1 MREVISCGEL
11 RPGDRLSPERELAL
25 RLGVS
30 RPSLRAGLRSLIA
43 MGILRARQGSGSYIA
58 EGPPA
63 LDSKPLSLLAAL
75 HGFTFDRMFEA
86 RRVIEE
92 SVASLAAQR
101 ATGEQMAALA
111 EVIAAMYAS
120 LGDPQQYLIHDIRF
134 QRALA
139 VASGSPILGEAILVL
154 TTSVNH

>member
-1 MREVISCGEL
+1 LLDLRYTTAPTTDYVSQMREVISRGEL
-11 RPGDRLSPERELAL
+11 RPGDRLPPERELAL

-75 HGFTFDRMFEA
+75 HGFTFE
-86 RRVIEE
+86 
-92 SVASLAAQR
+92 
-101 ATGEQMAALA
+101 
-111 EVIAAMYAS
+111 
-120 LGDPQQYLIHDIRF
+120 
-134 QRALA
+134 
-139 VASGSPILGEAILVL
+139 
-154 TTSVNH
+154 